1 MGLFDDEPFYRI
13 GKLPPYV
20 FAVINDM
27 RAKARAAGL
36 DVIDLGM
43 GNPDGATPKT
53 VVQKLAEAARDKRNH
68 RYSQSRGI
76 PRLRQEITKHSGTV
90 LPLDRADV
98 DTDQIIPKQFLK
110 RVERT
115 GYGPFLFWD
124 WRATADGTPI
134 SDFVLN
140 QEQYDGASILIA
152 RENFGC
158 GSSREHA
165 AWALRDHG
173 IRVVLAPS
181 FADIFRE
188 NADQNGIAA
197 LEVPAGDVERLLARA
212 VSEAPLRLSVDIGAG
227 TVSDAKGVVA
237 HFELDDFRRM
247 CLMEGLDRIGLTL
260 RHAADIAAYERK
272 RWPALAR

>member
-1 MGLFDDEPFYRI
+1 MEP
-13 GKLPPYV
+13 
-20 FAVINDM
+20 
-27 RAKARAAGL
+27 
-36 DVIDLGM
+36 
-43 GNPDGATPKT
+43 
-53 VVQKLAEAARDKRNH
+53 
-68 RYSQSRGI
+68 
-76 PRLRQEITKHSGTV
+76 ITKHSGIV

-140 QEQYDGASILIA
+140 HEQYDGASILIA

-197 LEVPAGDVERLLARA
+197 LEVPASDVERLLARA
-212 VSEAPLRLSVDIGAG
+212 ASEAPLRLSVDIGAG
-227 TVSDAKGVVA
+227 TVSDANGVVA

-260 RHAADIAAYERK
+260 RHADDIAAYERK
-272 RWPALAR
+272 RWPAQAW